1 MEIKGEYKIA
11 APREKV
17 FAALNDPLVL
27 KDCIPGCESL
37 DKVSDTEMKAK
48 VRLRIGPVSASFTG
62 KVTLSDIDPPNGYK
76 ITGEGQG
83 GAAGF
88 AKGGAV
94 VTLADDA
101 GATTLTYNVD
111 AQVGGKI
118 AQVGARLID
127 GTAKK
132 LADEF
137 FGKFVSVV
145 SAPPPAEEAMPT
157 ASAEP
162 SASAAY
168 SAAIPPPAAASASS
182 AASASPRPDAAAA
195 AQRGY
200 RHWLVIGIGA
210 ALLVIV
216 FLASR

>member
-17 FAALNDPLVL
+17 FAALNDPAILQA
-27 KDCIPGCESL
+27 CIPGCESL
-37 DKVSDTEMKAK
+37 EKTSDTEMKAK
-48 VRLRIGPVSASFTG
+48 VRMRIGPVSAAFSG
-62 KVTLSDIDPPNGYK
+62 KVTLSDLDPPNGYR
-76 ITGEGQG
+76 ISGEGQG

-94 VTLADDA
+94 VALKEDGSDTV
-101 GATTLTYNVD
+101 LTYNVD

-137 FGKFVSVV
+137 FSKFAAMVGG
-145 SAPPPAEEAMPT
+145 PPAAEAAAAAPAT
-157 ASAEP
+157 APGASAETVQM
-162 SASAAY
+162 SA
-168 SAAIPPPAAASASS
+168 PAAAPAAATAAASS
-182 AASASPRPDAAAA
+182 AA

-200 RHWLVIGIGA
+200 RHWMIIGIGA
-210 ALLVIV
+210 VVLVV
-216 FLASR
+216 VYLASR

>member
-1 MEIKGEYKIA
+1 MEIKGEYKVA

-17 FAALNDPLVL
+17 FAALNDPAILQA
-27 KDCIPGCESL
+27 CIPGCESL
-37 DKVSDTEMKAK
+37 EKTSDTEMKAK
-48 VRLRIGPVSASFTG
+48 VRMRIGPVSAAFSG
-62 KVTLSDIDPPNGYK
+62 KVTLSDLDPPNGYR
-76 ITGEGQG
+76 ISGEGQG

-94 VTLADDA
+94 VALKEDGSDTI
-101 GATTLTYNVD
+101 LTYNVD

-137 FGKFVSVV
+137 FSKFTTMVGG
-145 SAPPPAEEAMPT
+145 PPPAE
-157 ASAEP
+157 
-162 SASAAY
+162 
-168 SAAIPPPAAASASS
+168 PAAAAAGAVQAPAPS
-182 AASASPRPDAAAA
+182 AASAAA

-200 RHWLVIGIGA
+200 KHWMIIGIGA
-210 ALLVIV
+210 VVLVLV
-216 FLASR
+216 YLASR